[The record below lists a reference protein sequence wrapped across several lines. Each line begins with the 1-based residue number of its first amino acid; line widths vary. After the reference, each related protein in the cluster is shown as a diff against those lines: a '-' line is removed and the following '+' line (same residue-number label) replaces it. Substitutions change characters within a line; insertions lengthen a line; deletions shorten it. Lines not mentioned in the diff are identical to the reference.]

1 MKYYQVEL
9 TNPDEFLKVQ
19 TEDFITDNRWILI
32 KESETYYLISQDD
45 YSWREMIEKFRSIFE
60 KKVSLDKFEVL
71 TETDFLKKIER
82 SNRGDLIKFLLNS
95 RNDTKYSLMNSNILR
110 DFGIMIEPVF
120 FPQISVEENVKLYLK
135 IHKKEQHQD
144 NIEKTLKLVGLWEA
158 KNRKPV
164 DFSFGMKQRTALALA
179 LVTEPRFV
187 LLDEPFVGLDPIGV
201 RNLLDILKQWSKV
214 NKTSMIIFSHQLAEL
229 EELCTRYLFIESGT
243 IDDKISAEHNSIIIE
258 LNEMISEEDGHLIE
272 NLVKNYY
279 LKYSENC
286 IEIDNSVNNEA
297 LNAIL
302 EQLAVAK
309 LIKNVLSKKD
319 SLERLFTE
327 E

>member
-1 MKYYQVEL
+1 MAIIEVKGLGKRYKG
-9 TNPDEFLKVQ
+9 N
-19 TEDFITDNRWILI
+19 DF
-32 KESETYYLISQDD
+32 
-45 YSWREMIEKFRSIFE
+45 
-60 KKVSLDKFEVL
+60 
-71 TETDFLKKIER
+71 
-82 SNRGDLIKFLLNS
+82 
-95 RNDTKYSLMNSNILR
+95 YSLKNANFTIEEGDIVGLVGKNGSGKSNLLKLLAKSQNPTEGTVFFNGKDIFKEDNILR

-135 IHKKEQHQD
+135 IHKKEQYQD

-286 IEIDNSVNNEA
+286 IEIDNSINNEA

>member
-1 MKYYQVEL
+1 MAIIEVKGLGKRYKG
-9 TNPDEFLKVQ
+9 N
-19 TEDFITDNRWILI
+19 DF
-32 KESETYYLISQDD
+32 
-45 YSWREMIEKFRSIFE
+45 
-60 KKVSLDKFEVL
+60 
-71 TETDFLKKIER
+71 
-82 SNRGDLIKFLLNS
+82 
-95 RNDTKYSLMNSNILR
+95 YSLKNANFTIEEGDIVGLVGKNGSEKSTLLKLLAKSQNPTEGTVFFNGKDIFKEDNILR

-135 IHKKEQHQD
+135 IHKKEQYQD
-144 NIEKTLKLVGLWEA
+144 NIEKTLKLVGIWEA

-229 EELCTRYLFIESGT
+229 EELRTRYLFIESGT

-258 LNEMISEEDGHLIE
+258 LNEMISEEDGHFIE

-286 IEIDNSVNNEA
+286 IEIDNSVNNKA

-309 LIKNVLSKKD
+309 LIKNVLSKK
-319 SLERLFTE
+319 R
-327 E
+327 

>member
-1 MKYYQVEL
+1 MAIIEVKGLGKRYKG
-9 TNPDEFLKVQ
+9 N
-19 TEDFITDNRWILI
+19 DF
-32 KESETYYLISQDD
+32 
-45 YSWREMIEKFRSIFE
+45 
-60 KKVSLDKFEVL
+60 
-71 TETDFLKKIER
+71 
-82 SNRGDLIKFLLNS
+82 
-95 RNDTKYSLMNSNILR
+95 YSLKNANFTIEEGDIVGLVGKNGSGKSTLLKLLAKSQKPTEGTVFFNGKDIFKEDNILR

-135 IHKKEQHQD
+135 IHKKEQYQD
-144 NIEKTLKLVGLWEA
+144 SIEKTLKLVGLWEA

-309 LIKNVLSKKD
+309 LIKNILSKKD

>member
-1 MKYYQVEL
+1 MAIIEVKGLGKRYKGNDFYS
-9 TNPDEFLKVQ
+9 LKNANFTIEEGDIVGLVGK
-19 TEDFITDNRWILI
+19 NG
-32 KESETYYLISQDD
+32 SEKSTLLKLLAKSQN
-45 YSWREMIEKFRSIFE
+45 
-60 KKVSLDKFEVL
+60 L
-71 TETDFLKKIER
+71 TEGTVFFNGKDIFKE
-82 SNRGDLIKFLLNS
+82 D
-95 RNDTKYSLMNSNILR
+95 NILR

-135 IHKKEQHQD
+135 IHKKEQYQD

-309 LIKNVLSKKD
+309 LIKNVLSKK
-319 SLERLFTE
+319 R
-327 E
+327 

>member
-1 MKYYQVEL
+1 MAIIEVKGLGKRYKG
-9 TNPDEFLKVQ
+9 N
-19 TEDFITDNRWILI
+19 DF
-32 KESETYYLISQDD
+32 
-45 YSWREMIEKFRSIFE
+45 
-60 KKVSLDKFEVL
+60 
-71 TETDFLKKIER
+71 
-82 SNRGDLIKFLLNS
+82 
-95 RNDTKYSLMNSNILR
+95 YSLKNANFTIEEGDIVGLVGKNGSGKSTLLKLLAKSQNPTEGTVFFNGKDIFKEDNILR
-110 DFGIMIEPVF
+110 DFGIMIELVF

-135 IHKKEQHQD
+135 IHKKEQYQD

-309 LIKNVLSKKD
+309 LIKNILSKK
-319 SLERLFTE
+319 R
-327 E
+327 

>member
-1 MKYYQVEL
+1 MAIIEVKGLGKRYKG
-9 TNPDEFLKVQ
+9 N
-19 TEDFITDNRWILI
+19 DF
-32 KESETYYLISQDD
+32 
-45 YSWREMIEKFRSIFE
+45 
-60 KKVSLDKFEVL
+60 
-71 TETDFLKKIER
+71 
-82 SNRGDLIKFLLNS
+82 
-95 RNDTKYSLMNSNILR
+95 YSLKNANFTIEEGDIVGLVGKNGSEKSTLLKLLAKSQNPTEGTVFFNGKDIFKEDNILR

-135 IHKKEQHQD
+135 IHKKEQYQD

-158 KNRKPV
+158 KNRKSV

-229 EELCTRYLFIESGT
+229 EELRTRYLFIESGT

-309 LIKNVLSKKD
+309 LIKNVLSKK
-319 SLERLFTE
+319 R
-327 E
+327 

>member
-1 MKYYQVEL
+1 MAIIEVKGLGKRYKG
-9 TNPDEFLKVQ
+9 N
-19 TEDFITDNRWILI
+19 DF
-32 KESETYYLISQDD
+32 
-45 YSWREMIEKFRSIFE
+45 
-60 KKVSLDKFEVL
+60 
-71 TETDFLKKIER
+71 
-82 SNRGDLIKFLLNS
+82 
-95 RNDTKYSLMNSNILR
+95 YSLKNANFTIEEGDIVGLVGKNGSEKSTLLKLLAKSQNPTEGTVFFNGKDIFKEDNILR

-201 RNLLDILKQWSKV
+201 RNLLNILKQWSKV

-243 IDDKISAEHNSIIIE
+243 IDDKISAEHNCIILE

>member
-1 MKYYQVEL
+1 MAIIEVKGLGKRYKG
-9 TNPDEFLKVQ
+9 N
-19 TEDFITDNRWILI
+19 DF
-32 KESETYYLISQDD
+32 
-45 YSWREMIEKFRSIFE
+45 
-60 KKVSLDKFEVL
+60 
-71 TETDFLKKIER
+71 
-82 SNRGDLIKFLLNS
+82 
-95 RNDTKYSLMNSNILR
+95 YSLKNANFTIEEGDIVGLVGKNGSEKSTLLKLLAKSQNPTEGTVFFNGKDIFKEDNILR

-309 LIKNVLSKKD
+309 LIKNVLSKK
-319 SLERLFTE
+319 R
-327 E
+327 

>member
-1 MKYYQVEL
+1 MAIIEVKGLGKRYKG
-9 TNPDEFLKVQ
+9 N
-19 TEDFITDNRWILI
+19 DF
-32 KESETYYLISQDD
+32 
-45 YSWREMIEKFRSIFE
+45 
-60 KKVSLDKFEVL
+60 
-71 TETDFLKKIER
+71 
-82 SNRGDLIKFLLNS
+82 
-95 RNDTKYSLMNSNILR
+95 YSLKNANFTIEEGDIVGLVGKNGSEKSTLLKLLAKSQNPTEGTVFFNGKDIFKEDNILR

-135 IHKKEQHQD
+135 IHKKEQYQD

-319 SLERLFTE
+319 SLERLFME

>member
-1 MKYYQVEL
+1 MAIIEVKGLGKRYKG
-9 TNPDEFLKVQ
+9 N
-19 TEDFITDNRWILI
+19 DF
-32 KESETYYLISQDD
+32 
-45 YSWREMIEKFRSIFE
+45 
-60 KKVSLDKFEVL
+60 
-71 TETDFLKKIER
+71 
-82 SNRGDLIKFLLNS
+82 
-95 RNDTKYSLMNSNILR
+95 YSLKNANFTIEEGDIVGLVGKNGSEKSTLLKLLAKSQNPTEGTVFFNGKDIFKEDNILR

-135 IHKKEQHQD
+135 IHKKEQYQD

-187 LLDEPFVGLDPIGV
+187 LLDEPLVGLDPIGV

>member
-1 MKYYQVEL
+1 MAIIEVKGLGKRYKG
-9 TNPDEFLKVQ
+9 N
-19 TEDFITDNRWILI
+19 DF
-32 KESETYYLISQDD
+32 
-45 YSWREMIEKFRSIFE
+45 
-60 KKVSLDKFEVL
+60 
-71 TETDFLKKIER
+71 
-82 SNRGDLIKFLLNS
+82 
-95 RNDTKYSLMNSNILR
+95 YSLKNANFTIEEGDIVGLVGKNGSGKSNLLKLLAKSQNPTEGTVFFNGKDIFKEDNILR

-120 FPQISVEENVKLYLK
+120 FPQISVEENIKLYLK
-135 IHKKEQHQD
+135 IHKKEQYQD

>member
-1 MKYYQVEL
+1 MAIIEVKGLGKRYKG
-9 TNPDEFLKVQ
+9 N
-19 TEDFITDNRWILI
+19 DF
-32 KESETYYLISQDD
+32 
-45 YSWREMIEKFRSIFE
+45 
-60 KKVSLDKFEVL
+60 
-71 TETDFLKKIER
+71 
-82 SNRGDLIKFLLNS
+82 
-95 RNDTKYSLMNSNILR
+95 YSLKNANFTIEEGDIVGLVGKNGSEKSTLLKLLAKSQNPTEGTVFFNGKDIFKEDNILR

-135 IHKKEQHQD
+135 IHKKEQYQD

-158 KNRKPV
+158 KNRKSV

-201 RNLLDILKQWSKV
+201 RNLLNILKQWSKV

-229 EELCTRYLFIESGT
+229 EELRTRYLFIESGT

-286 IEIDNSVNNEA
+286 IEIDNSVNNKA

-309 LIKNVLSKKD
+309 LIKNILSKK
-319 SLERLFTE
+319 R
-327 E
+327 

>member
-1 MKYYQVEL
+1 MAIIEVKGLGKRYKG
-9 TNPDEFLKVQ
+9 N
-19 TEDFITDNRWILI
+19 DF
-32 KESETYYLISQDD
+32 
-45 YSWREMIEKFRSIFE
+45 
-60 KKVSLDKFEVL
+60 
-71 TETDFLKKIER
+71 
-82 SNRGDLIKFLLNS
+82 
-95 RNDTKYSLMNSNILR
+95 YSLKNANFTIEEGDIVGLVGKNGSGKSTLLKLLAKSQNPTEGTVFFNGKDIFKEDNILR

-135 IHKKEQHQD
+135 IHKKEQYQD
-144 NIEKTLKLVGLWEA
+144 NIEKTLKLVGLLEA

-179 LVTEPRFV
+179 LVTEPQFV
-187 LLDEPFVGLDPIGV
+187 LLDEPFVGLDSIGV

>member
-1 MKYYQVEL
+1 MAIIEVKGLGKRYKG
-9 TNPDEFLKVQ
+9 N
-19 TEDFITDNRWILI
+19 DF
-32 KESETYYLISQDD
+32 
-45 YSWREMIEKFRSIFE
+45 
-60 KKVSLDKFEVL
+60 
-71 TETDFLKKIER
+71 
-82 SNRGDLIKFLLNS
+82 
-95 RNDTKYSLMNSNILR
+95 YSLKNANFTIEEGDIVGLVGKNGSGKSNLLKLLAKSQNPTEGTVFFNGKDIFKEDNILR

-309 LIKNVLSKKD
+309 LIKNVLSKK
-319 SLERLFTE
+319 R
-327 E
+327 

>member
-1 MKYYQVEL
+1 
-9 TNPDEFLKVQ
+9 
-19 TEDFITDNRWILI
+19 
-32 KESETYYLISQDD
+32 
-45 YSWREMIEKFRSIFE
+45 MIEVKGLGKRY
-60 KKVSLDKFEVL
+60 KGN
-71 TETDFLKKIER
+71 DF
-82 SNRGDLIKFLLNS
+82 
-95 RNDTKYSLMNSNILR
+95 YSLKNANFTIEEGDIVGLVGKNGSGKSTLLKLLAKSQNPTEGTVFFNGKDIFKEDNILR

-135 IHKKEQHQD
+135 IHKKEQYQD

-309 LIKNVLSKKD
+309 LIKNILSKK
-319 SLERLFTE
+319 R
-327 E
+327 

>member
-1 MKYYQVEL
+1 MAIIEVKGLGKRYKG
-9 TNPDEFLKVQ
+9 N
-19 TEDFITDNRWILI
+19 DF
-32 KESETYYLISQDD
+32 
-45 YSWREMIEKFRSIFE
+45 
-60 KKVSLDKFEVL
+60 
-71 TETDFLKKIER
+71 
-82 SNRGDLIKFLLNS
+82 
-95 RNDTKYSLMNSNILR
+95 YSLKNANFTIEEGDIVGLVGKNGSEKSTLLKLLAKSQNPTEGTVFFNGKDIFKEDNILR

-120 FPQISVEENVKLYLK
+120 FPQISVEENIKLYLK
-135 IHKKEQHQD
+135 IHKKEQYQD

-229 EELCTRYLFIESGT
+229 EELCTCYLFIESGT

-319 SLERLFTE
+319 SLKRLFTE

>member
-1 MKYYQVEL
+1 MAIIEVKGLGKRYKG
-9 TNPDEFLKVQ
+9 N
-19 TEDFITDNRWILI
+19 DF
-32 KESETYYLISQDD
+32 
-45 YSWREMIEKFRSIFE
+45 
-60 KKVSLDKFEVL
+60 
-71 TETDFLKKIER
+71 
-82 SNRGDLIKFLLNS
+82 
-95 RNDTKYSLMNSNILR
+95 YSLKNANFTIEEGDIVGLVGKNGSEKSTLLKLLAKSQNPTEGTVFFNGKDIFKEDNILR

-135 IHKKEQHQD
+135 IHKKEQYQD

-309 LIKNVLSKKD
+309 LIKNVLSKKRQFRKIIYGGIEMNY
-319 SLERLFTE
+319 LTLLFLKHC
-327 E
+327 

>member
-1 MKYYQVEL
+1 MAIIEVKGLGKRYKG
-9 TNPDEFLKVQ
+9 N
-19 TEDFITDNRWILI
+19 DF
-32 KESETYYLISQDD
+32 
-45 YSWREMIEKFRSIFE
+45 
-60 KKVSLDKFEVL
+60 
-71 TETDFLKKIER
+71 
-82 SNRGDLIKFLLNS
+82 
-95 RNDTKYSLMNSNILR
+95 YSLKNANFTIEEGDIVGLVGKNGSEKSTLLKLLAKSQNPTEGTVFFNGKDIFKEDNILR

-120 FPQISVEENVKLYLK
+120 FPQISVEENIKLYLK
-135 IHKKEQHQD
+135 IHKKEQYQD

>member
-1 MKYYQVEL
+1 MAISEVKGLGKRYKG
-9 TNPDEFLKVQ
+9 N
-19 TEDFITDNRWILI
+19 DF
-32 KESETYYLISQDD
+32 
-45 YSWREMIEKFRSIFE
+45 
-60 KKVSLDKFEVL
+60 
-71 TETDFLKKIER
+71 
-82 SNRGDLIKFLLNS
+82 
-95 RNDTKYSLMNSNILR
+95 YSLKNANFTIEEGDIVGLVGKNGSEKSTLLKLLAKSQNPTEGTVFFNGKDIFKEDNILR

-135 IHKKEQHQD
+135 IHKKEQYQD

>member
-1 MKYYQVEL
+1 MAIIEVKGLGKRYKG
-9 TNPDEFLKVQ
+9 N
-19 TEDFITDNRWILI
+19 DF
-32 KESETYYLISQDD
+32 
-45 YSWREMIEKFRSIFE
+45 
-60 KKVSLDKFEVL
+60 
-71 TETDFLKKIER
+71 
-82 SNRGDLIKFLLNS
+82 
-95 RNDTKYSLMNSNILR
+95 YSLKNANFTIEEGDIVGLVGKNGSEKSTLLKLLAKSQNPTEGTVFFNGKDIFKEDNILR

-135 IHKKEQHQD
+135 IHKKEQYQD

-158 KNRKPV
+158 KNRKSV

-309 LIKNVLSKKD
+309 LIKNILSKK
-319 SLERLFTE
+319 R
-327 E
+327 